1 MVTLFTLGIICLAA
15 VILIPVILFL
25 VGLPFLLL
33 MGLLPWLLR
42 VAGVVLLI
50 KALLDKPTR
59 WENFMPAVVAFALVP
74 AHRLDLLSAGGPYPS
89 SGSARGPPR
98 SGNTVKGVLVR
109 PQGGGGQAARTAAPS
124 SGRKRTAMPQPR
136 EISRSTAW

>member
-59 WENFMPAVVAFALVP
+59 WENFMPAVVAFALP
-74 AHRLDLLSAGGPYPS
+74 LLIGW
-89 SGSARGPPR
+89 
-98 SGNTVKGVLVR
+98 
-109 PQGGGGQAARTAAPS
+109 
-124 SGRKRTAMPQPR
+124 
-136 EISRSTAW
+136 IF

>member
-42 VAGVVLLI
+42 VAGVVLLG
-50 KALLDKPTR
+50 KLHARRRGLCP
-59 WENFMPAVVAFALVP
+59 VP
-74 AHRLDLLSAGGPYPS
+74 AHRLDLLSAGRPPTRPA
-89 SGSARGPPR
+89 ARPAGPPR
-98 SGNTVKGVLVR
+98 SR
-109 PQGGGGQAARTAAPS
+109 
-124 SGRKRTAMPQPR
+124 
-136 EISRSTAW
+136 

>member
-42 VAGVVLLI
+42 IAGVVLLI

-59 WENFMPAVVAFALVP
+59 WENFMPAVVAFAPVSY
-74 AHRLDLLSAGGPYPS
+74 AHLRAH
-89 SGSARGPPR
+89 
-98 SGNTVKGVLVR
+98 GVLNID
-109 PQGGGGQAARTAAPS
+109 PL
-124 SGRKRTAMPQPR
+124 
-136 EISRSTAW
+136 ST

>member
-50 KALLDKPTR
+50 KALLDKPTH
-59 WENFMPAVVAFALVP
+59 WENFMPAVVAFALS
-74 AHRLDLLSAGGPYPS
+74 LLIGW
-89 SGSARGPPR
+89 
-98 SGNTVKGVLVR
+98 
-109 PQGGGGQAARTAAPS
+109 
-124 SGRKRTAMPQPR
+124 
-136 EISRSTAW
+136 IF

>member
-42 VAGVVLLI
+42 IAGVVLLI
-50 KALLDKPTR
+50 VKCRRLEFYVTPAQLPKGTACSCAFVNAGMGVFITLTVFGMVLALM
-59 WENFMPAVVAFALVP
+59 NVM
-74 AHRLDLLSAGGPYPS
+74 
-89 SGSARGPPR
+89 
-98 SGNTVKGVLVR
+98 
-109 PQGGGGQAARTAAPS
+109 
-124 SGRKRTAMPQPR
+124 
-136 EISRSTAW
+136 

>member
-42 VAGVVLLI
+42 IAGVVLLI

-59 WENFMPAVVAFALVP
+59 WANFMPAVVAFA
-74 AHRLDLLSAGGPYPS
+74 RSLLIGWSF
-89 SGSARGPPR
+89 
-98 SGNTVKGVLVR
+98 
-109 PQGGGGQAARTAAPS
+109 
-124 SGRKRTAMPQPR
+124 
-136 EISRSTAW
+136 

>member
-59 WENFMPAVVAFALVP
+59 WENFMPAVVAFALY
-74 AHRLDLLSAGGPYPS
+74 LLIGW
-89 SGSARGPPR
+89 
-98 SGNTVKGVLVR
+98 
-109 PQGGGGQAARTAAPS
+109 
-124 SGRKRTAMPQPR
+124 
-136 EISRSTAW
+136 IF

>member
-42 VAGVVLLI
+42 IAGVVLLI

-59 WENFMPAVVAFALVP
+59 WENFMPAVVALALS
-74 AHRLDLLSAGGPYPS
+74 LLIGW
-89 SGSARGPPR
+89 
-98 SGNTVKGVLVR
+98 
-109 PQGGGGQAARTAAPS
+109 
-124 SGRKRTAMPQPR
+124 
-136 EISRSTAW
+136 IF

>member
-42 VAGVVLLI
+42 IAGVVLLI

-59 WENFMPAVVAFALVP
+59 WENFMPAVVATFLAL
-74 AHRLDLLSAGGPYPS
+74 LE
-89 SGSARGPPR
+89 
-98 SGNTVKGVLVR
+98 LVR
-109 PQGGGGQAARTAAPS
+109 GGRVTLGPKGELTMQR
-124 SGRKRTAMPQPR
+124 GRLPR
-136 EISRSTAW
+136 EKAKEEE

>member
-59 WENFMPAVVAFALVP
+59 WENFMHAVVAFALS
-74 AHRLDLLSAGGPYPS
+74 LLIGW
-89 SGSARGPPR
+89 
-98 SGNTVKGVLVR
+98 
-109 PQGGGGQAARTAAPS
+109 
-124 SGRKRTAMPQPR
+124 
-136 EISRSTAW
+136 IF